1 MLILGIDPGI
11 AVTRYGIIEVAS
23 GSKLSMVDYGCI
35 KTSKNEIFS
44 QRLLI
49 IYRDLEEIIKKYH
62 PDKISIENIY
72 FAKNMKTAMKVSE
85 ARGVVTLAAAKSKA
99 QIFECT
105 PLQVKQ
111 TLTGYGQATKSQ
123 IQQMVKLV
131 LKLNDIPRPVDAAD
145 ALAIAITCAQTKS
158 FLS

>member
-11 AVTRYGIIEVAS
+11 AATGYGIIKVTS

-72 FAKNMKTAMKVSE
+72 FAKNMKQ
-85 ARGVVTLAAAKSKA
+85 R
-99 QIFECT
+99 
-105 PLQVKQ
+105 
-111 TLTGYGQATKSQ
+111 
-123 IQQMVKLV
+123 
-131 LKLNDIPRPVDAAD
+131 
-145 ALAIAITCAQTKS
+145 
-158 FLS
+158 